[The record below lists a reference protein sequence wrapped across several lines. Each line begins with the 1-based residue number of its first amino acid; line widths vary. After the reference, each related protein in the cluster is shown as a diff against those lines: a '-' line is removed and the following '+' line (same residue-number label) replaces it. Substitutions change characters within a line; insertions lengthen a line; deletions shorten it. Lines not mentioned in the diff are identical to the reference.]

1 MNIDRE
7 VLERELAHVRAQKA
21 QAESIFNQAAGAEAV
36 LVNMIRKLDTPAE
49 DAVPAA
55 NTGAAAKRGKR

>member
-7 VLERELAHVRAQKA
+7 YLERELAHVRAQKS

-36 LVNMIRKLDTPAE
+36 LVNAIRKLDAPAE
-49 DAVPAA
+49 
-55 NTGAAAKRGKR
+55 GATDPQPSAPAKRGKR